1 MEYYI
6 IYLLVLNLNRILLW
20 KIEMDFIVGF
30 VNISFF
36 FIYNLLISLLLLINI
51 IENDKEYY
59 NFE

>member
-6 IYLLVLNLNRILLW
+6 IYLLVLNLNSILLW